1 MKRFI
6 ATLVVIVFCLAA
18 TGLAQAQG
26 NPFVGTW
33 KMNPAKSKASPSPGP
48 KEETRVVEAQGDSVK
63 VSYEGTAADGSR
75 IAYGYTGKYDGKDY
89 PLTGMGTPNSAD
101 TLALKRINTNTYEV
115 TAKRGGNVVL
125 TARAVA
131 SKDGKTTTITTK
143 GTDASGKSNSSVRV
157 FDKQ

>member
-18 TGLAQAQG
+18 TGLAQVHG

-33 KMNPAKSKASPSPGP
+33 KMDPEKSKASPNPGP
-48 KEETRVVEAQGDSVK
+48 KEETRVVVAKGDSVK
-63 VSYEGTAADGSR
+63 GSYEGTAADGSH
-75 IAYGYTGKYDGKDY
+75 IAYGYTAKYDGKDY
-89 PLTGMGTPNSAD
+89 PLTGIGTPNGAD

-115 TAKRGGNVVL
+115 TAKRGGKVVL
-125 TARAVA
+125 TARVVA

-143 GTDASGKSNSSVRV
+143 GTDVRGKPDSSVRV

>member
-1 MKRFI
+1 MRRFI
-6 ATLVVIVFCLAA
+6 ATMVVVIFCLAA
-18 TGLAQAQG
+18 AGLAQDQG

-33 KMNPAKSKASPSPGP
+33 KMNPEKSKASPNPGP

-63 VSYEGTAADGSR
+63 VTYEGTAADGSH

-89 PLTGMGTPNSAD
+89 ALTGVGTPNGAD

-115 TAKRGGNVVL
+115 TAKKGGNVVL
-125 TARAVA
+125 TGRAVV
-131 SKDGKTTTITTK
+131 SKDGKITTITTK
-143 GTDASGKSNSSVRV
+143 GTDASGKSTSSVRV

>member
-1 MKRFI
+1 MNRFM
-6 ATLVVIVFCLAA
+6 ATLVVVVFCLPAA
-18 TGLAQAQG
+18 RLTQAQG

-33 KMNPAKSKASPSPGP
+33 KMNPEKSKASPSPGP

-89 PLTGMGTPNSAD
+89 PLTGMGTPNGAD
-101 TLALKRINTNTYEV
+101 TLALKRINTDTYEV
-115 TAKRGGNVVL
+115 TAKRGGNVVM
-125 TARAVA
+125 TARAVV
-131 SKDGKTTTITTK
+131 SKNGTITTITTK

>member
-18 TGLAQAQG
+18 TGPAQAQG

-33 KMNPAKSKASPSPGP
+33 KMDPEKSHARPNPGP
-48 KEETRVVEAQGDSVK
+48 KEETRVVVAQGDGVK
-63 VSYEGTAADGSR
+63 GSYEGTAADGSR
-75 IAYGYTGKYDGKDY
+75 IAYGYTAKYDGKDY
-89 PLTGMGTPNSAD
+89 PLTGMGTPNGAD
-101 TLALKRINTNTYEV
+101 TLALKRINTHTYEV
-115 TAKRGGNVVL
+115 TAKRGGKVVL
-125 TARAVA
+125 TARVVA

-143 GTDASGKSNSSVRV
+143 GTDPSGKSDSSVRF